1 MSLDSHQQAALAEA
15 LSRHLP
21 DFRRL
26 ESVER
31 LTAGASLET
40 YRLGIDTGRGPR
52 RLAMRR
58 TPGGAEKL
66 SAAWTPSVEAEAMLF
81 RVARENG
88 IPEPQVFFVLSP
100 EDGLGSGFIMEWLDG
115 ETLGQRIVAGEALAG
130 ARATLARECG
140 EILGRIHSIDIAASG
155 LDVHLHVWPTELLV
169 RSTIDKYAAYGVD
182 RPMLDYAGRW
192 LLANLP
198 PDERRALVH
207 NDFRNG
213 NLIVAPEG
221 VVAVLDWEHS
231 YVGDPLRD
239 LGWLCA
245 NSWRY
250 GRPDL
255 PVGGFGS
262 YDQLLDGYEAVTG
275 IRVSR
280 DQVRFWEIF
289 GALYWAVGCMELAN
303 QHRSG
308 QAKSVERLAIGRR
321 VSECEIDCA
330 NLLLPPLDRPLGD
343 IAAPA
348 TRFADAHELIDS
360 VVGYLREEVARGDN
374 ARLAYLARV
383 SANSLSI
390 VAREL
395 TGGPAAQAAEQAE
408 LAALLGQSGDA
419 DSLRAELSQR
429 LRAGTMPLDQPGLAA
444 HLRRSVEAQIAIDQ
458 PRYSGRTHS

>member
-1 MSLDSHQQAALAEA
+1 MSLDSLQQAALAKA
-15 LSRHLP
+15 LSRNLP

-26 ESVER
+26 TSVDR

-40 YRLGIDTGRGPR
+40 YRLGIETDGGPR

-58 TPGGAEKL
+58 TPGGADKL
-66 SAAWTPSVEAEAMLF
+66 SAAWTPSLEAEALLF

-88 IPEPQVFFVLSP
+88 VPEPQVHFILAP

-140 EILGRIHSIDIAASG
+140 EILGRIHTIDVGASG
-155 LDVHLHVWPTELLV
+155 LEQHLHVWPTEQLV
-169 RSTIDKYAAYGVD
+169 RSTIEKYQAYDVP

-192 LLANLP
+192 LLEHLP
-198 PDERRALVH
+198 ADDRSALVH

-221 VVAVLDWEHS
+221 IVAVLDWEHS
-231 YVGDPLRD
+231 YVGDPIRD
-239 LGWLCA
+239 LGWLCT

-250 GRPDL
+250 GQPDL

-262 YDQLLDGYEAVTG
+262 YEQMLDGYEAATG
-275 IRVSR
+275 LRVSL
-280 DQVRFWEIF
+280 DHVRFWEIF
-289 GALYWAVGCMELAN
+289 GSLYWAVGCMELAN

-330 NLLLPPLDRPLGD
+330 NLLLPPLESPV
-343 IAAPA
+343 AKTPAPA
-348 TRFADAHELIDS
+348 TRFADTYELIDS
-360 VVGYLREEVARGDN
+360 VIGFLRDEVAKGDN

-395 TGGPAAQAAEQAE
+395 TGGLAARATEQAE
-408 LAALLGQSGDA
+408 LQALLGQSGEA
-419 DSLRAELSQR
+419 ESLRTELSQR
-429 LRAGTMPLDQPGLAA
+429 LRSGTMPLDHPGLAA
-444 HLRRSVEAQIAIDQ
+444 HLRRSVESQVAIDQ
-458 PRYSGRTHS
+458 PRYSGRTNS